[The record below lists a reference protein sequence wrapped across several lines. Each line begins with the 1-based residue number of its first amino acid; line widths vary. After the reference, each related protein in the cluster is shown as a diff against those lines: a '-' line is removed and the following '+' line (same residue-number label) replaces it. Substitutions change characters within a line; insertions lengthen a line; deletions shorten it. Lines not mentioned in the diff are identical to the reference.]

1 MKTYRVPVTDWT
13 SSHEKPVHTPP
24 RGRQDCISTCR
35 GISNLPRIPKAG
47 SGRAS
52 LVRRRPGPSA
62 SADWAARSPPGGR
75 DIRGAA
81 VTAARGTWDS
91 GALGT
96 ASSTSLSLQVTL
108 AHGVLLP
115 DRVPRDA
122 EGSSQLPNRASTSL
136 VLLQEGHPG
145 SRPQAAPPEW
155 AGCPLLRP
163 SVAHTSG
170 LCSGPALSFSST
182 PKSAL

>member
-1 MKTYRVPVTDWT
+1 M
-13 SSHEKPVHTPP
+13 S
-24 RGRQDCISTCR
+24 
-35 GISNLPRIPKAG
+35 RIPKAG

-62 SADWAARSPPGGR
+62 SADWAARSLPGDR
-75 DIRGAA
+75 DTRGSA

-91 GALGT
+91 GAPASSSPLSPRSCSPSFWALGT
-96 ASSTSLSLQVTL
+96 ASSTSLSLQVTP

-122 EGSSQLPNRASTSL
+122 EGSSQLLNRASTSL